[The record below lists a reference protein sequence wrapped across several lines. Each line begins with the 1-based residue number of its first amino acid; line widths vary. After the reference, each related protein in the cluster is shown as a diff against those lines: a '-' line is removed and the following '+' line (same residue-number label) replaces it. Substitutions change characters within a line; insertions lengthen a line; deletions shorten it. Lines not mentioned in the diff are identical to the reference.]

1 MSEYIGQGVFRVNS
15 GVKIESYAG
24 VAGKKEGDGPLGSHF
39 DKVIE
44 DSHFGK
50 DTWEKAESRFQLEAV
65 RLAVQK
71 AGITKEDIDVIC
83 SGDLINQ
90 CISSTYGLKE
100 LSIPFL
106 EIFGACSTMAEGLI
120 ISSLL
125 IESRSAKRTVA
136 VTSSHFSTAERQFRF
151 PLSYGGQRTPTSQ
164 WTCTASGAVV
174 LSDCNGLIEVAGC
187 CIGKTADMGISD
199 ITNMG
204 SAMAPSASETIKRYL
219 TATSTSPS
227 DYNYIVTGDLGTVGS
242 ELLKELLLKQN
253 VDITSNHC
261 DCGCMIFDTNSK
273 DTQCGGSGCGCSASV
288 LCSYFL
294 PLMEKGSA
302 ENILFVATGALMS
315 PMSIQQGGSIPS
327 ISHLVHLRRIL

>member
-1 MSEYIGQGVFRVNS
+1 
-15 GVKIESYAG
+15 
-24 VAGKKEGDGPLGSHF
+24 
-39 DKVIE
+39 
-44 DSHFGK
+44 
-50 DTWEKAESRFQLEAV
+50 
-65 RLAVQK
+65 
-71 AGITKEDIDVIC
+71 
-83 SGDLINQ
+83 
-90 CISSTYGLKE
+90 
-100 LSIPFL
+100 
-106 EIFGACSTMAEGLI
+106 
-120 ISSLL
+120 
-125 IESRSAKRTVA
+125 
-136 VTSSHFSTAERQFRF
+136 
-151 PLSYGGQRTPTSQ
+151 
-164 WTCTASGAVV
+164 
-174 LSDCNGLIEVAGC
+174 
-187 CIGKTADMGISD
+187 MGISD